1 MISMKKPVIEFNRMT
16 TAEWVDWLGKFLRD
30 EAETPD
36 PASFGPEKCEGL
48 IRLYGGLSAAA
59 QERFAAA
66 VVQCLESTGE
76 RRDRA
81 ERLFVLLHL
90 VAYMQPLG
98 AKRLVWRLLESKSLQ
113 GLVYAKQKLPLVA
126 LVAASQFGVDDD
138 LLYYIDRS
146 LSQVTEFRE
155 LLVYFRIASQAGA
168 EVTLQFLD
176 LLMEKVEPG
185 VKAKQTARQ
194 LRGVA
199 FGKGYRD
206 LYRWYE
212 GHRHTLAGT
221 TQFNIMAEDVLPQTV
236 PAPNEWV
243 QESDNYAILLSALL
257 FAGKIEYSTNEM
269 FQFSRAVA
277 KLGAEA
283 LDTAHLVTAIQNLGE
298 YHVVDGEE
306 DAGLLRIPMKT
317 RRGLQLIRK
326 KGSEYVARDVNET
339 EAQELEQMKELL
351 AQAEEQQYA

>member
-1 MISMKKPVIEFNRMT
+1 MIAMKKPVIEFNRMT
-16 TAEWVDWLGKFLRD
+16 TGEWVDWLGKFLRD
-30 EAETPD
+30 EVETPD
-36 PASFGPEKCEGL
+36 PASLGPEKCEAI
-48 IRLYGGLSAAA
+48 IRLYGGLSVAA
-59 QERFAAA
+59 QERFVAA

-98 AKRLVWRLLESKSLQ
+98 AKSLVWRLLETKSLQ

-126 LVAASQFGVDDD
+126 LVAVSQFGVDDD
-138 LLYYIDRS
+138 LLYYMDRS

-155 LLVYFRIASQAGA
+155 LLVYLRIASQAGT
-168 EVTLQFLD
+168 ERTLQFLD
-176 LLMEKVEPG
+176 LVMEKVEPG

-194 LRGVA
+194 LRGIA

-212 GHRHTLAGT
+212 GHRRDLSGSA
-221 TQFNIMAEDVLPQTV
+221 QFKIMTEEVLRQTI
-236 PAPNEWV
+236 PSLSELV
-243 QESDNYAILLSALL
+243 QQNDNYAILLSAVLYT
-257 FAGKIEYSTNEM
+257 GKIEYSPNQM
-269 FQFSRAVA
+269 FQFSQAVA

-283 LDTAHLVTAIQNLGE
+283 IDAAHLVKATQEFQE
-298 YHVVDGEE
+298 YHVVNGEE
-306 DAGLLRIPMKT
+306 DDGLLRIPMKN
-317 RRGLQLIRK
+317 RRGLQLIKR

-339 EAQELEQMKELL
+339 EARELEQMKELL